1 MCVEYHH
8 IESNVKGCN
17 HLDLDAAAGID
28 FDDIKEVKSAIANV
42 MGSWWC
48 STKPISALSDLPPK
62 TQVSL
67 SVLNDNNYLYLLTT
81 CDKEFMSN
89 LEGNENGFSVVAYSF
104 YPQNKFSAYVL
115 IVGISN
121 NPYELPEKTVSYG
134 MRLMGKS
141 GKMRKERRYPQ
152 VLEYLG
158 WCSWDAFHMDVSHEG
173 LLQKAQEI
181 KDKDIPVR
189 WMIIDD
195 MWAYCP
201 NNCVRSMKTRELYS
215 FEADPERFKLGLKG
229 AISDLKEKFGLKV
242 GVWHPT
248 TGYWYGIDPDGT
260 VAKDYADSLVVNS
273 DGMLLPNPTF
283 EKFFKFYYGFHS
295 FLRDCG
301 ANFVKVDNQSSTSR
315 LYRGMLPA
323 GIACE
328 NLHQA
333 VEASVGVCFDG
344 DLINCMGMGNE
355 NFWNR
360 PQSSVNRI
368 SNDFQPENRE
378 WFIKHLLQCSYNAYI
393 QCCVYTGD
401 WDMWWSDDEQ
411 AVKNAV
417 LRAMSGGP
425 VYMSDK
431 LDRSIKKVVMPI
443 IYSDGRIIRLQDPAM
458 PVKECLVGD
467 YQHNGKIFKVFNRRG
482 EVGVLAA
489 FNLDEQEH
497 MVSGEVSVSDIY
509 GLKSGKYVLYD
520 YFSKTAQIITDD
532 KIPLT
537 LNNYDD
543 FRLYYLL
550 PLGKERIVPIGLIDK
565 YMAPATFETLDFGK
579 YIITEGGNF
588 CVYSEQD
595 NITLKY
601 GDNIITP
608 KHMGNNI
615 YSFNIPKGNS
625 KILFTIIADSLF

>member
-1 MCVEYHH
+1 
-8 IESNVKGCN
+8 
-17 HLDLDAAAGID
+17 
-28 FDDIKEVKSAIANV
+28 
-42 MGSWWC
+42 
-48 STKPISALSDLPPK
+48 
-62 TQVSL
+62 
-67 SVLNDNNYLYLLTT
+67 
-81 CDKEFMSN
+81 
-89 LEGNENGFSVVAYSF
+89 
-104 YPQNKFSAYVL
+104 
-115 IVGISN
+115 
-121 NPYELPEKTVSYG
+121 
-134 MRLMGKS
+134 
-141 GKMRKERRYPQ
+141 
-152 VLEYLG
+152 
-158 WCSWDAFHMDVSHEG
+158 
-173 LLQKAQEI
+173 
-181 KDKDIPVR
+181 
-189 WMIIDD
+189 
-195 MWAYCP
+195 
-201 NNCVRSMKTRELYS
+201 
-215 FEADPERFKLGLKG
+215 
-229 AISDLKEKFGLKV
+229 
-242 GVWHPT
+242 
-248 TGYWYGIDPDGT
+248 
-260 VAKDYADSLVVNS
+260 
-273 DGMLLPNPTF
+273 
-283 EKFFKFYYGFHS
+283 
-295 FLRDCG
+295 
-301 ANFVKVDNQSSTSR
+301 
-315 LYRGMLPA
+315 
-323 GIACE
+323 
-328 NLHQA
+328 
-333 VEASVGVCFDG
+333 
-344 DLINCMGMGNE
+344 
-355 NFWNR
+355 
-360 PQSSVNRI
+360 
-368 SNDFQPENRE
+368 
-378 WFIKHLLQCSYNAYI
+378 
-393 QCCVYTGD
+393 
-401 WDMWWSDDEQ
+401 MWWSDDEQ

-467 YQHNGKIFKVFNRRG
+467 YQHNGKIFKVFNRIG
-482 EVGVLAA
+482 EVGGLAA